1 MSANVSEACNI
12 GPRERRKRRLL
23 GFVALTAGVAAAFV
37 LVVYDAPRW
46 SRAIIFFPIW
56 IGGLGLMQAR
66 EKTCIALAARGVR
79 NMDAGEESIADESL
93 AEQLRQKARHI
104 NRRALITAIAITILA
119 LAFPKS

>member
-1 MSANVSEACNI
+1 MSANTSDACNI

-23 GFVALTAGVAAAFV
+23 GFVALTVGVATAFV
-37 LVVYDAPRW
+37 LVVYGAPRW

-56 IGGLGLMQAR
+56 IGGLGLIQSR

-79 NMDAGEESIADESL
+79 NMDAGEEKVEDENL
-93 AEQLRQKARHI
+93 VEQLRQKARAI

>member
-1 MSANVSEACNI
+1 MSTNTSDACNI

-23 GFVALTAGVAAAFV
+23 GFVSLTVGVATAFV
-37 LVVYDAPRW
+37 LVVYEAPRW

-66 EKTCIALAARGVR
+66 DKTCIALAARGVR
-79 NMDAGEESIADESL
+79 NMDAGEEKVEDENL
-93 AEQLRQKARHI
+93 TEQLRAKARSI

-119 LAFPKS
+119 LAFPRN